1 MKKIFILLTLLA
13 EVAIAQVTTEPAIVK
28 TEDQPQT
35 QNRTQNQIQ
44 SQISAKANEE
54 SSSPV
59 SNGSVSTANTVVVSV
74 QAPVQKAEEEKK
86 FNFFGDFRYR
96 HQSEKQGPKD
106 QRTVQRIQA
115 RFGITNQLH
124 EDLKVTL
131 RMMTGSS
138 ANSGNQT
145 LGDDKAPGMP
155 RRNFGLDQA
164 FFDYNPAKSWNLYG
178 GKMPQVFTFVGK
190 NQMIL
195 DNDIAPEGLGGKFVQ
210 PFEEDFELFIQGGMF
225 WIRENYD
232 SQFGEDLTD
241 NFLNAGQVGLQ
252 WKPQDWS
259 VLFGVGSFA
268 YTDFK
273 DNPPANITTGSTG
286 NGNTLDING
295 NYPTN
300 FDIEEYF
307 VEIKKKLGAVDMAL
321 FFEMLTNKDA
331 SDLNKAQA
339 VGIQIKYSAWSLSFT
354 QKEVQKDSV
363 VGVFTDSDFGA
374 GTTSVKGFVA
384 NLGYKI
390 SKKVQIQYALYK
402 NETAIDLVPVD
413 YDRSHLDLLMNF

>member
-1 MKKIFILLTLLA
+1 MKKIFIFLALLA
-13 EVAIAQVTTEPAIVK
+13 EVAVAQIAPEPATVK
-28 TEDQPQT
+28 TEDQA
-35 QNRTQNQIQ
+35 QIP
-44 SQISAKANEE
+44 SQISAKTNEE
-54 SSSPV
+54 PSAPV
-59 SNGSVSTANTVVVSV
+59 SNGSVSITTVAVPV
-74 QAPVQKAEEEKK
+74 QAPVQKTEEEKK

-106 QRTVQRIQA
+106 QRTIQRIQA

-155 RRNFGLDQA
+155 RRSFGLDQA
-164 FFDYNPAKSWNLYG
+164 FFDYNPSKSWNLYG

-195 DNDIAPEGLGGKFVQ
+195 DNDITPEGLGGKFVQ
-210 PFEEDFELFIQGGMF
+210 PFEEDLELFIQGGMF

-268 YTDFK
+268 YTDLK

-339 VGIQIKYSAWSLSFT
+339 IGILIKYSAWSVSLM

-363 VGVFTDSDFGA
+363 VGVFTDSDYG
-374 GTTSVKGFVA
+374 GGGTSVKGLVA